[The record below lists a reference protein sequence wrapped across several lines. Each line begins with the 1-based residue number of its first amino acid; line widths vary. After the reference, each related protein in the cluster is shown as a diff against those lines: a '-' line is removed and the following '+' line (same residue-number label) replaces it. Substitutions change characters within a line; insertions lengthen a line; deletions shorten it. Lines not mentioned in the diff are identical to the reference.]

1 MLKYKKKFLGVLL
14 CASQLVSC
22 GNSPAPTKFTPLAQ
36 GTTAESIEDTLG
48 EEPTEIKE
56 ENGSTCY
63 LYENS
68 KYKDYAGTM
77 TYYCAEDQVMICRW
91 EYDVKDLDERHETYF
106 DILSSLEEEYGAFTK
121 GDNDVTYTLQS
132 DDQNITLES
141 FSQGSGF
148 NIVITYIS

>member
-1 MLKYKKKFLGVLL
+1 MLKLKKNIVGVLI
-14 CASQLVSC
+14 CASLLVSC
-22 GNSPAPTKFTPLAQ
+22 GNSTAPTDFTPLAQ

-68 KYKDYAGTM
+68 KYNDYAGTM

-91 EYDVKDLDERHETYF
+91 EYDVKDIDERHEAYF
-106 DILSSLEEEYGAFTK
+106 DILSSLEKEYGEFTK

-132 DDQNITLES
+132 DSQNITLES
-141 FSQGSGF
+141 FSQGDGY
-148 NIVITYIS
+148 NIVITYTS

>member
-14 CASQLVSC
+14 CASLLISC
-22 GNSPAPTKFTPLAQ
+22 GNHAAPTEFTPLAQ

-91 EYDVKDLDERHETYF
+91 EYDVKDIDERHEAYF

-132 DDQNITLES
+132 DTQNITLES

-148 NIVITYIS
+148 NIVITYTS